1 MEKIKKGKLR
11 ILAVI
16 SLILSIFW
24 GCSEKRKPPLFGLPA
39 VFDNIMDIFPDWG
52 LDTLIV
58 YSHDGGFI
66 DTDTI
71 RLFAADT
78 SFIYPTLF
86 VIKPDGSGKR
96 RIFDGIGDHPDIS
109 PDGKKIVFTL
119 EFGDVAIMN
128 IDGSDLKILVPY
140 DCMHPE
146 WSPDGK
152 KILFMKKD
160 ETIWMINADSSN
172 ERYITEGKYPS
183 WSPSGDRIVCV
194 KDDKLVI
201 IDTMG
206 NVCKVLLKKPV
217 SYPAWSPNGDEIAFS
232 IWPYIY
238 IIDTTGH
245 NLRKLTTGRMPA
257 WSPDGEKIV
266 FSDITK
272 RIIQGETIIY
282 QESPLFIINADGTG
296 RRQLIEYY
304 LVFP

>member
-24 GCSEKRKPPLFGLPA
+24 GCSEKRTPPFSFPIALC
-39 VFDNIMDIFPDWG
+39 NIMDIFPDWG

-58 YSHDGGFI
+58 YSHYGGFI
-66 DTDTI
+66 DT
-71 RLFAADT
+71 DT

-119 EFGDVAIMN
+119 EYGDVAIMN

-140 DCMHPE
+140 DCMHPK

-152 KILFMKKD
+152 KILFMKKHK
-160 ETIWMINADSSN
+160 TIWMINADSSN
-172 ERYITEGKYPS
+172 ERYITEGRYPS

-206 NVCKVLLKKPV
+206 NVCKVLLKEPASYPV

-232 IWPYIY
+232 IRPYIY

-245 NLRKLTTGRMPA
+245 NLRKLTTGKMPA

-266 FSDITK
+266 FSDVTE
-272 RIIQGETIIY
+272 RIVQGEALIY
-282 QESPLFIINADGTG
+282 NESLFIINADGTG
-296 RRQLIEYY
+296 RRQLIKYH